1 MVGNP
6 ASFILI
12 KLGSLKAVT
21 LGKIRLA
28 LDVIEYVNDNDLSG
42 MMFQIDF
49 EKASDK
55 LEWSFIFKTLKQF
68 NFGDDLI
75 KWVKV
80 FYNNISSCV
89 MNNGHAS
96 EFLNIF
102 CGVRQG
108 CPLSPLLYI
117 ICIVRY
123 SI

>member
-1 MVGNP
+1 MKNWRP
-6 ASFILI
+6 I
-12 KLGSLKAVT
+12 SLLNTDYKIIAKCIALRLKRVLPSIIHSDQT
-21 LGKIRLA
+21 GFLKGRYIGENIRLA

-42 MMFQIDF
+42 MMFLIDF
-49 EKASDK
+49 EKAFDK

-96 EFLNIF
+96 EFF
-102 CGVRQG
+102 
-108 CPLSPLLYI
+108 
-117 ICIVRY
+117 
-123 SI
+123 